1 MGYKMGERAQRTQ
14 PYDIGIPVFVLSNQA
29 RLEVEGIAA
38 IPPPG
43 AGHKRRQ
50 QGEKAKQSN
59 ESFQ

>member
-43 AGHKRRQ
+43 AGNKIRH
-50 QGEKAKQSN
+50 QGEKAKKK
-59 ESFQ
+59 